1 MISGFAKLSIG
12 RKLAYAYAAAG
23 LVMLG
28 VLALRA
34 PTAEF
39 WFWRAVM
46 LLLFLGVS
54 LRSALIW
61 SYRRNPSRLNWLLQP
76 SFTERE
82 FTVMWLV
89 YAVAFGG
96 FSFLLFFV

>member
-1 MISGFAKLSIG
+1 MIPGFAELSIG
-12 RKLAYAYAAAG
+12 RKLAYAYGAAG
-23 LVMLG
+23 LVMLA

-34 PTAEF
+34 PTLEA
-39 WFWRAVM
+39 WLSRAV
-46 LLLFLGVS
+46 LLFLFLGVS

-89 YAVAFGG
+89 YAVFFGTC
-96 FSFLLFFV
+96 SFLLFFI

>member
-1 MISGFAKLSIG
+1 MIPGFAKLSIG
-12 RKLAYAYAAAG
+12 RKVAYSYAAAA

-34 PTAEF
+34 PTLEF

-61 SYRRNPSRLNWLLQP
+61 SYRRNPSRLNWLLRP
-76 SFTERE
+76 SIGEHE

-89 YAVAFGG
+89 YAVVFGG
-96 FSFLLFFV
+96 FTFLLFFI